1 MLTGIIEGGKVN
13 FIKMITLSGLF
24 IFNFQKKCEQYWPDK
39 IGKIFTTETGL
50 QVSLDSVIPFAD
62 YNIQSIS
69 VRQEVKIVNYLFEQC
84 MYL

>member
-1 MLTGIIEGGKVN
+1 MN
-13 FIKMITLSGLF
+13 C
-24 IFNFQKKCEQYWPDK
+24 IFNFKKKCEQYWPDK

-69 VRQEVKIVNYLFEQC
+69 VRQEVKK
-84 MYL
+84 M